1 LKHVF
6 VDTNVLIDFLADRRP
21 FSLSA
26 AKLFTQALA
35 GKVVVYVSAVS
46 YNNIFYILRQS
57 LPATDT
63 IRLLN
68 ELSEMVTITDVTN
81 EVIQKALKSP
91 FKDFE
96 DAIHYYC
103 AVSESK
109 IEIIVT
115 RNGKDFKNSIL
126 PVMTTDEV
134 VSLIDSL

>member
-1 LKHVF
+1 MTHVF

-35 GKVVVYVSAVS
+35 GKVMVYVSAVS
-46 YNNIFYILRQS
+46 YNNIFYIIRQS
-57 LPATDT
+57 VPAADT

-81 EVIQKALKSP
+81 DVIQKALKSG

-96 DAIHYYC
+96 DAIQCYC
-103 AVSESK
+103 AVSVRD

-115 RNGKDFKNSIL
+115 RNGKNFKNNTL
-126 PVMTTDEV
+126 TVMTTDEV